1 MTESATGQQCAA
13 MLRTLQAARLA
24 GMADTEALS
33 DRALLP
39 QKDLSAVL
47 ADASARGLIQRGGFA
62 DLQGWLIT
70 DPGHAELARML
81 AAEVA
86 DSGAGPQLAATLD
99 RFELVN
105 ARFVEVVS
113 GWQLRSISGEEAG
126 GGADVTALLRTLA
139 ELGDRLTGSLA
150 DLVPQL
156 PRFGRYPAQYRL
168 AVQRAGNEGAR
179 WISGL
184 GILSCH
190 VVWAELH
197 QDLLST
203 AGRTRDDS
211 ARRH

>member
-1 MTESATGQQCAA
+1 MIESATRQRSAA
-13 MLRTLQAARLA
+13 MLRALQAVRLA

-39 QKDLSAVL
+39 QEDLSAVL
-47 ADASARGLIQRGGFA
+47 TEASARGLIERGGFA

-70 DPGHAELARML
+70 DPGHTELARML

-86 DSGAGPQLAATLD
+86 SCGAGPQLETTLD
-99 RFELVN
+99 RFEPVN

-113 GWQLRSISGEEAG
+113 GWQLRYTSGEQAG
-126 GGADVTALLRTLA
+126 DGADVTVLLRTLA
-139 ELGDRLTGSLA
+139 ELGDQLTESLTG
-150 DLVPQL
+150 LVPQL

-168 AVQRAGNEGAR
+168 AVQRAGSEGTR

-211 ARRH
+211 GRRH